1 MREPRLAA
9 VVYEAGG
16 GGALDLMLQAVAE
29 ALRGQGVR
37 LAGAVQRNGIADDG
51 CRCSMVLEDL
61 ASSRQIEISED
72 RGREATECRL
82 NPVALEEV
90 VGLAAAA
97 LGRGADLLVVNRFG
111 KHEVDGRGFR
121 QAIEAALAGEV
132 AALVAVS
139 RDHLAA
145 WDRFAGGMDARI
157 APDLDAVLAW
167 WGTVRR
173 GALKPAAGAAG
184 PG

>member
-9 VVYEAGG
+9 VVYEAGDG
-16 GGALDLMLQAVAE
+16 GEADLMLLAAAE
-29 ALRGQGVR
+29 ALRRQGVR
-37 LAGAVQRNGIADDG
+37 LAGAVQHNGVADDG

-61 ASSRQIEISED
+61 ASGRRVEISED
-72 RGREATECRL
+72 RGREAAGCRL

-90 VGLAAAA
+90 VGLATAA
-97 LGRGADLLVVNRFG
+97 LGGGADLLVVNRFG
-111 KHEVDGRGFR
+111 KHEVEGRGFR
-121 QAIEAALAGEV
+121 QAIEAALVGDI

-145 WDRFAGGMDARI
+145 WDRFAGGMDVRI
-157 APDLDAVLAW
+157 AVDLDAVLAW

-173 GALKPAAGAAG
+173 GALAPAAGDAG
-184 PG
+184 PD